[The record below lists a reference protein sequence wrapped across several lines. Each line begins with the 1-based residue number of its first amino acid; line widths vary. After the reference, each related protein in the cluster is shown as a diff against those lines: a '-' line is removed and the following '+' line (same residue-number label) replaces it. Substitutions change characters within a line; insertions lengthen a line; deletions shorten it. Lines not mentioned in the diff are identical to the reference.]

1 MKRLLATAALI
12 GALHLTGTG
21 SASAQAQGA
30 YLGEIRLFATN
41 FCTTGF
47 APSSGQLLAISQNA
61 ALFSL
66 LGTYFGGN
74 GVTNFALPN
83 LIGRTPYGSGTP
95 GGQPFGA
102 VYGAPTVTLLTAN
115 LPAHTHQ
122 LFASSAAETTNTVAG
137 GLSAS
142 FPSGKNVYAAAG
154 SPANVALSPSGLGLT
169 GGNQPISIQSP
180 ALAMTWCIA
189 TTGIYPSRP

>member
-1 MKRLLATAALI
+1 MKRLLATAALL

-21 SASAQAQGA
+21 LASAQSM
-30 YLGEIRLFATN
+30 YLGEGRLFATN
-41 FCTTGF
+41 FCPQGWATT
-47 APSSGQLLAISQNA
+47 SGQLLAINQNQ

-74 GVTNFALPN
+74 GVTNFGLPN
-83 LIGRTPYGSGTP
+83 LVGRTPYGDGTP
-95 GGQPFGA
+95 GGQPLGA
-102 VYGAPTVTLLTAN
+102 VYGSPTVTLTGGN

-122 LFASSAAETTNTVAG
+122 FFASSAAPTANTAAG
-137 GLSAS
+137 GLSAT
-142 FPSGKNVYAAAG
+142 FPSTLKLYAASG
-154 SPANVALSPSGLGLT
+154 SPANVAASPTAIGLT

-189 TTGIYPSRP
+189 QTGVYPSRN